1 MVTIKKISVNELPKL
16 VQMAYEGDG
25 ELIKYAPAHRS
36 DYMSN
41 VNGELFNIYE
51 LAQDKRMRYYKVI
64 YQKKPIGYFVA
75 FENVLYSFSI
85 NIKYRR
91 KDILLSWWQELTKTF
106 NKGFLCY
113 LDSINERAINF
124 LEKNRMKIENI
135 NKENNV
141 TTLVNY

>member
-1 MVTIKKISVNELPKL
+1 MVTIKKISVNELPRL

-25 ELIKYAPAHRS
+25 AMFQYMPEHRS

-85 NIKYRR
+85 NIKYRQ
-91 KDILLSWWQELTKTF
+91 KNILLSWWQELARTF

-113 LDSINERAINF
+113 LEEKNQRAIKF
-124 LEKNRMKIENI
+124 LEKNRMKVENI
-135 NKENNV
+135 NEKTKLV
-141 TTLVNY
+141 TLVNY